1 MRLTHATILSFRLS
15 LHVVTTL
22 KHNKVTESFK
32 SFPENEVFPQLTLWY
47 ALLKEQKSHRE
58 EFKCVLNLGCPT

>member
-1 MRLTHATILSFRLS
+1 MHLIYATILSFRLS

-32 SFPENEVFPQLTLWY
+32 SFPENEVFPQLTLCTVQGT
-47 ALLKEQKSHRE
+47 KITQGRVQV
-58 EFKCVLNLGCPT
+58 CT